1 MHLSSLRSSIWIA
14 SLGLAF
20 SALSPLSVAQTSPAS
35 SAAKPPSA
43 SENANAPAQPVPGQP
58 SPDQAGS
65 QSSPTPA
72 AEQEPAMQEPAIQEA
87 GPNDQNMF
95 VFKKTVEEVV
105 LHATV
110 VDEQQNIVTGLD
122 RSAFAVFDNGVPQ
135 TVTSFRA
142 EDIPVAMGVL
152 VDNSGSMRDK
162 REKIA
167 HSVLNL
173 VGASN
178 PKDQVFVVNFNDNPY
193 LDQDFTGDV
202 KLLQVALRRTSTAGS
217 TALYDAVVASS
228 KHLQKDATLEKRVLL
243 VVTDGRDNMSRD
255 TLQDAMRQMQQPNGP
270 MLYAIG
276 LQGLS
281 MGEQG
286 RKALQ
291 QLAESTGG
299 AAYFLNTLDEVDN
312 LTRTIAH
319 DIRTQ
324 YMIAYRPRNQ
334 NGKPEY
340 QTIRVEAQ
348 AAGRGKLTV
357 RTRNGYYPST
367 N

>member
-1 MHLSSLRSSIWIA
+1 MRLPSFRSSIWIA
-14 SLGLAF
+14 LLGWAL
-20 SALSPLSVAQTSPAS
+20 SALTPLNGQTSSPSPA
-35 SAAKPPSA
+35 APPPSA
-43 SENANAPAQPVPGQP
+43 SDNANAPAQPVPEQP
-58 SPDQAGS
+58 SPGQAGS
-65 QSSPTPA
+65 QSSPTPP
-72 AEQEPAMQEPAIQEA
+72 AEQEPAIQEA
-87 GPNDQNMF
+87 GPDDQNSMF
-95 VFKKTVEEVV
+95 VFKKVVEEVV

-110 VDEQQNIVTGLD
+110 VNEQQNIVTGLD
-122 RSAFAVFDNGVPQ
+122 RSAFTVFDNGVPQ

-142 EDIPVAMGVL
+142 EDIPVAMGIL

-270 MLYAIG
+270 ILYAIG
-276 LQGLS
+276 LQGSS

-286 RKALQ
+286 RQALQ
-291 QLAESTGG
+291 KLAESSGG

-312 LTRTIAH
+312 LTRSIAH

-357 RTRNGYYPST
+357 RTRNGYYPPT
-367 N
+367 Q